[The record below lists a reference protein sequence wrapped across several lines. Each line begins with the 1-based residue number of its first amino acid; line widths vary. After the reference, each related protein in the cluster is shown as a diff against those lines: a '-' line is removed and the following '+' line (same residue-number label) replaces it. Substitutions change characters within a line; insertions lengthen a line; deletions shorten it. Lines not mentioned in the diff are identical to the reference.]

1 MTKGIVNRS
10 PSYSSRLLLFYVK
23 PKNRSYIL
31 NIHLCHADCHA
42 RYIRNTFLRSPRG
55 LFNCLTAFLVS
66 SSAAALSCTGLK
78 CHACFEFNTAKRSF
92 THVCLI
98 ALFSVLVFVFLESDD
113 RSCRRLRHCSLVNS
127 STLDKIEALQT
138 MKCCTAKR
146 CYAVV
151 NFSFVM
157 F

>member
-1 MTKGIVNRS
+1 MWSQRTEVIFWTS
-10 PSYSSRLLLFYVK
+10 IYVT
-23 PKNRSYIL
+23 PTVTLATSEIP
-31 NIHLCHADCHA
+31 
-42 RYIRNTFLRSPRG
+42 TFLRSPRG

-157 F
+157 FWARLLPMNTFFCAE